1 MPDKKEWI
9 YDVASRDN
17 LQLLILEQR
26 HSLLDLVNQLDEYD
40 KNEELCETDDSDYLD
55 FEDGQESDY
64 SEKRV
69 RKGILKYGV
78 YLHRNNLH

>member
-1 MPDKKEWI
+1 MPDKKEWL

>member
-1 MPDKKEWI
+1 MPDKKEWL

-40 KNEELCETDDSDYLD
+40 KNELCETDDSDYLD

>member
-1 MPDKKEWI
+1 M
-9 YDVASRDN
+9 ASRDN